1 LIFIFIF
8 IYFSPAIKSIKMKN
22 LRNNAFIIV
31 GVMTIFMSCVSD
43 DDNYISIPSQ
53 GVLENRIIEL
63 YGSKDALIQPLASD
77 VNLIPNDPNNP
88 ITQAKVEL
96 GQLLFHE
103 TGIAMNPNMDESMQ
117 MYSCA
122 SCHHAK
128 AGFQSGILQGIGEG
142 GNGFGINGEGRF
154 KSALYA
160 ESDLDVQ
167 PIRTPSV
174 LNVAYQDVMLWNG
187 QFGATGT
194 NQGTEANWTAG
205 TPKEV
210 NTLGFQGIE
219 TQAIAGLDVHRLL
232 IDEDFIINSA
242 YRDMFDEAFPNVNV
256 SERYSKLNGA
266 LAIAAYERTLLPNQ
280 APFQQWLNG
289 NENALNEQETQGAL
303 LFFDEAN
310 CYSCHSGPALNGMDF
325 HALGMNDLEGDDV
338 LTVIDE
344 GTKRGRGGFTNN
356 PEDNYKFKTPQLYNL
371 KDVTFFGH
379 GGSFQSI
386 EAIVRY
392 KNNAEVENQEVPSGQ
407 VSSMFTS
414 LNLTDDD
421 IDAITAFLE
430 NSLYDSNLQRYV
442 PEELPTGNCFPN
454 ADPMSSQDMGCD

>member
-1 LIFIFIF
+1 M
-8 IYFSPAIKSIKMKN
+8 KS
-22 LRNNAFIIV
+22 LRFYILSLV
-31 GVMTIFMSCVSD
+31 GAMTFLMSCASD
-43 DDNYISIPSQ
+43 DDNYVSIPSQ
-53 GVLENRIIEL
+53 SILESRIIEL
-63 YGSKDALIQPLASD
+63 YGSKDALIQPLSTD
-77 VNLIPNDPNNP
+77 FNLIPNDPNNP
-88 ITQAKVEL
+88 ITSAKVEL
-96 GQLLFHE
+96 GKMLFHE
-103 TGIAMNPNMDESMQ
+103 TGIAMNPNMDESMH

-154 KSALYA
+154 KNALYA

-167 PIRTPSV
+167 PIRTPSA

-194 NQGTEANWTAG
+194 NQGTEANWTVG
-205 TPKEV
+205 TPKET
-210 NTLGFQGIE
+210 NNLGFEGVE

-232 IDEDFIINSA
+232 IDEDFIINSL
-242 YRDMFDEAFPNVNV
+242 YKDLFDQAFPNVDE
-256 SERYSKLNGA
+256 SQRYTKLNGA

-289 NENALNEQETQGAL
+289 NETAMNEQETEGAL
-303 LFFDEAN
+303 LFFDNAN

-325 HALGMNDLEGDDV
+325 YALGMKDLAGNDV
-338 LTVIDE
+338 LTVIDDA
-344 GTKRGRGGFTNN
+344 TKRGRGGFTNN
-356 PEDNYKFKTPQLYNL
+356 PEDDYKFKTPQLYNL

-386 EAIVRY
+386 EDVIRY
-392 KNNAEVENQEVPSGQ
+392 KNNAVSENSAVPSTQ
-407 VSSMFTS
+407 LTAHFQP
-414 LNLTDDD
+414 LNLSESQ

-430 NSLYDSNLQRYV
+430 NALYDSNLQRYV
-442 PEELPTGNCFPN
+442 PEELPTGYCFPN

>member
-1 LIFIFIF
+1 
-8 IYFSPAIKSIKMKN
+8 MKT
-22 LRNNAFIIV
+22 LRNNSFLIV
-31 GVMTIFMSCVSD
+31 GIMTVLVSCASD
-43 DDNYISIPSQ
+43 DDTYVPTPSQ
-53 GVLENRIIEL
+53 GILESRIIEL
-63 YGSKDALIQPLASD
+63 YGSMEVLIQPLATD
-77 VNLIPNDPNNP
+77 YNLIPNDPNNP
-88 ITQAKVEL
+88 ITQAKVDL
-96 GQLLFHE
+96 GQMLFHE
-103 TGIAMNPNMDESMQ
+103 TGIAINPNMDVSIH

-154 KSALYA
+154 KNPLYVEA
-160 ESDLDVQ
+160 DLDVQ
-167 PIRTPSV
+167 PIRTPSA

-194 NQGTEANWTAG
+194 NQGTDANWTIG

-210 NTLGFQGIE
+210 NTLGFEGVE
-219 TQAIAGLDVHRLL
+219 TQAIAGLDVHRLR

-242 YRDMFDEAFPNVNV
+242 YKDMFDEAFPTIEE
-256 SERYSKLNGA
+256 SQRYSKLNGA

-289 NENALNEQETQGAL
+289 NENALNEQETEGAL
-303 LFFDEAN
+303 LFFDDAK
-310 CYSCHSGPALNGMDF
+310 CFSCHSGPALNSMDF
-325 HALGMNDLEGDDV
+325 YALGMNDLAGDDV
-338 LTVIDE
+338 LTVIDD

-356 PEDNYKFKTPQLYNL
+356 PEDDYKFKTPQLYNL

-386 EAIVRY
+386 ESIVRY
-392 KNNAEVENQEVPSGQ
+392 KNNAEVENQDVSLGQ
-407 VSSMFTS
+407 VSSMFTP

-421 IDAITAFLE
+421 IEAITAFLE
-430 NSLYDSNLQRYV
+430 NALYDSNLQRYV
-442 PEELPTGNCFPN
+442 PEELPSGYCFPN
-454 ADPMSSQDMGCD
+454 ADPMSSQDMGCN